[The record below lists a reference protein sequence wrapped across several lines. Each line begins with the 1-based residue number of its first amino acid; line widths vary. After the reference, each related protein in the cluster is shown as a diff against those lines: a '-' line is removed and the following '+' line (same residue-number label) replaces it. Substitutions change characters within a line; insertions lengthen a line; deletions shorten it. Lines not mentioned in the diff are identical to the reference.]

1 MSLRSRPPSGGDLIT
16 KTEPGT
22 TSDIALEVTGLT
34 VAYGPV
40 PVVWNA
46 TMSLACG
53 RLMAIVGPNG
63 AGKSTL
69 IKAALGMLP
78 RISGRV
84 RAFGADP
91 ARDRSRVAYVPQ
103 RTSVDWD
110 FPATVLDV
118 VLMGTYGKLGWF
130 RRPRRKEREAALR
143 ALGVVEMDDFAKR
156 QIAEL
161 SGGQQQRVF
170 LARALVQ
177 DADLYLMDEPF
188 AGVDAVT
195 ERTIVALL
203 QRLRDTGKTILCV
216 HHDLATVADYFDDV
230 TLLNREIVAFGPVAE
245 TFTRANVET
254 TYGGQVAGAFLGE
267 AHAASPEQRTAGASD

>member
-1 MSLRSRPPSGGDLIT
+1 
-16 KTEPGT
+16 
-22 TSDIALEVTGLT
+22 
-34 VAYGPV
+34 
-40 PVVWNA
+40 
-46 TMSLACG
+46 
-53 RLMAIVGPNG
+53 
-63 AGKSTL
+63 
-69 IKAALGMLP
+69 MLP

-110 FPATVLDV
+110 FPASVLDV

-130 RRPRRKEREAALR
+130 RRPRRKEHEAALH
-143 ALGVVEMDDFAKR
+143 ALGVVEMDDFAER

-216 HHDLATVADYFDDV
+216 HHDLATVAEYFDDV

-245 TFTRANVET
+245 TFTRANVEA
-254 TYGGQVAGAFLGE
+254 TYGGRVAGVFL
-267 AHAASPEQRTAGASD
+267 AGADPGATEDAPTC